1 MRVLVVQKGARE
13 HFLAARALSKCG
25 ALAGLVTDLEAP
37 RSPRLRRWLGNIPS
51 ALVKRWLASEIV
63 GVPEEKVI
71 TMGWAVVPI
80 RTIPAVA
87 AKFGRRYDGYVAS
100 DRLFARAVAK
110 LRLPEHDAVFA
121 YSYAAKEVLESARR
135 RGIFTI
141 LDQIDPGPVEA
152 DLVEKEMAHWPDY
165 VKTLQRV
172 PEHYWNRLRAEWKLA
187 DLILV
192 NSRWSREALLKQ
204 GVDAG
209 KIEILPLAY
218 EMEDGR
224 WKMEDGKTPSSSL
237 RSPFSD
243 LRSPSTLRVL
253 WLGQVCIR
261 KGIQYL
267 VEAARIL
274 KGRSVRFIVAGPI
287 EIARDAIGTAPDNI
301 EWVGPVVRNEAASLY
316 RRADLF
322 VLPTISDGFAITQ
335 LEAMTY
341 GVPVIATPRC
351 GEVVVDG
358 LTGYLVPACDGQALA
373 AAIQRFIDDRGL
385 SGKMREACL
394 QRAKEFSL
402 DAYASRLLRLLGAP
416 RQNGC

>member
-1 MRVLVVQKGARE
+1 MKVLVVQKGARE

-25 ALAGLVTDLEAP
+25 ALAGLVTDLKAP
-37 RSPRLRRWLGNIPS
+37 RSQRLRRWLGNIPS

-63 GVPEEKVI
+63 GVPEDKVI
-71 TMGWAVVPI
+71 TMGWAVIPI
-80 RTIPAVA
+80 RTIPVVA
-87 AKFGRRYDGYVAS
+87 AKFGKRYDGYVAS
-100 DRLFARAVAK
+100 DRLFARAVVK

-121 YSYAAKEVLESARR
+121 YSYAAKEVLEVAQR

-152 DLVEKEMAHWPDY
+152 DLVEGEMARWPDY

-172 PEHYWNRLRAEWKLA
+172 PEHYWNRLQAEWKLA

-192 NSRWSREALLKQ
+192 NSRWSREALLEQ

-218 EMEDGR
+218 EANSEKLKAESGNVQ
-224 WKMEDGKTPSSSL
+224 
-237 RSPFSD
+237 
-243 LRSPSTLRVL
+243 PSTFNSQPSTAPLRVL

-274 KGRSVRFIVAGPI
+274 KGRSVRIIVAGPI
-287 EIARDAIGTAPDNI
+287 EIARDAIRAAPDNI
-301 EWVGPVVRNEAASLY
+301 EWVGPVVRDEVSNLY

-335 LEAMTY
+335 LEAMAH

-385 SGKMREACL
+385 SGKMRESCL

-402 DAYASRLLRLLGAP
+402 DAYASHLLELIGPPSPAK
-416 RQNGC
+416 

>member
-1 MRVLVVQKGARE
+1 MKVLVVQKGARE

-25 ALAGLVTDLEAP
+25 ALAGLVTDLKAP
-37 RSPRLRRWLGNIPS
+37 RSQRLRRWLGNIPS

-87 AKFGRRYDGYVAS
+87 AKFGKRYDGYVAS

-121 YSYAAKEVLESARR
+121 YSYAAKEVLEVAQR

-152 DLVEKEMAHWPDY
+152 DLVEMEMARWPDY
-165 VKTLQRV
+165 VKTRQRV

-204 GVDAG
+204 GVDAD
-209 KIEILPLAY
+209 KIKILPLAY
-218 EMEDGR
+218 EVN
-224 WKMEDGKTPSSSL
+224 P
-237 RSPFSD
+237 PIPASD
-243 LRSPSTLRVL
+243 FRRLTSGPLIVL

-287 EIARDAIGTAPDNI
+287 EIARDAIRAAPDNI
-301 EWVGPVVRNEAASLY
+301 EWVGPVVRDEVSSLY

-335 LEAMTY
+335 LEAMAH

-358 LTGYLVPACDGQALA
+358 LTGHLVPACDGRALA

-394 QRAKEFSL
+394 QRAKEFNL

-416 RQNGC
+416 RQNG

>member
-1 MRVLVVQKGARE
+1 
-13 HFLAARALSKCG
+13 
-25 ALAGLVTDLEAP
+25 
-37 RSPRLRRWLGNIPS
+37 
-51 ALVKRWLASEIV
+51 
-63 GVPEEKVI
+63 
-71 TMGWAVVPI
+71 
-80 RTIPAVA
+80 
-87 AKFGRRYDGYVAS
+87 VAS
-100 DRLFARAVAK
+100 DRWFARAVAK

-121 YSYAAKEVLESARR
+121 YSYAAKEVLESAQR

-152 DLVEKEMAHWPDY
+152 NMVEKEMARWPDY
-165 VKTLQRV
+165 VKTRQRV

-192 NSRWSREALLKQ
+192 NSRWSKEALLEQ
-204 GVDAG
+204 GVDAN

-218 EMEDGR
+218 EANSEKLKASAYARLRRDP
-224 WKMEDGKTPSSSL
+224 PSSDFGTAS
-237 RSPFSD
+237 RESGNVQ
-243 LRSPSTLRVL
+243 PSTFNSLPSTAPLRVL

-287 EIARDAIGTAPDNI
+287 EIARDAIRAAPDNI
-301 EWVGPVVRNEAASLY
+301 EWVGPVVRDEASSLY

-335 LEAMTY
+335 LEAMAY
-341 GVPVIATPRC
+341 GVPVIATSRC

-358 LTGYLVPACDGQALA
+358 LTGYLIPTCDGQALA

-385 SGKMREACL
+385 SEKMRESCL
-394 QRAKEFSL
+394 QRAREFSL
-402 DAYASRLLRLLGAP
+402 DAYASRLLRLLKAP
-416 RQNGC
+416 RQNG